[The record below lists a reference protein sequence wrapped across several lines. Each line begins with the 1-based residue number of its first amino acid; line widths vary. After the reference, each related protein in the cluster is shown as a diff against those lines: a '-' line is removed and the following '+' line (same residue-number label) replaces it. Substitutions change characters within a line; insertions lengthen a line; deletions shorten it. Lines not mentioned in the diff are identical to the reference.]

1 MVKQTAMGFIL
12 GLTVIDMKG
21 SSRTAWSMVKVLR
34 NLPTEIPI
42 KAPTSWENHMDMENI
57 IGQLGAILK
66 EIFKMVWEVGKAFGK
81 EVQETVIDMK
91 ENIKKTKKKDME
103 HLFGKMVRFTKEIFL
118 TISEMVMDKCI
129 GQMAGFI
136 KDNG

>member
-1 MVKQTAMGFIL
+1 
-12 GLTVIDMKG
+12 
-21 SSRTAWSMVKVLR
+21 
-34 NLPTEIPI
+34 
-42 KAPTSWENHMDMENI
+42 
-57 IGQLGAILK
+57 
-66 EIFKMVWEVGKAFGK
+66 
-81 EVQETVIDMK
+81 MK

-136 KDNG
+136 KDNGSTMNMQVEVHFFNYLVEEFSQQNEGLIMETERYRNEQI

>member
-1 MVKQTAMGFIL
+1 M
-12 GLTVIDMKG
+12 
-21 SSRTAWSMVKVLR
+21 
-34 NLPTEIPI
+34 
-42 KAPTSWENHMDMENI
+42 
-57 IGQLGAILK
+57 
-66 EIFKMVWEVGKAFGK
+66 GKAFGK

-103 HLFGKMVRFTKEIFL
+103 HLFGKMVRFTREIFL
-118 TISEMVMDKCI
+118 TISEMAMDRCI